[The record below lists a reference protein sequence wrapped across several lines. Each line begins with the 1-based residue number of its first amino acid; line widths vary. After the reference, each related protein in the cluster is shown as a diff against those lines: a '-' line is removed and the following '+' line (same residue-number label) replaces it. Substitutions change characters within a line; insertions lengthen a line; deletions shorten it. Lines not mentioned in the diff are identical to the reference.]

1 MERSVRLDWSKPN
14 PGGRRRR
21 LINRDHP
28 EGHQRTPWDNLK
40 AFILAIDV
48 AMANP
53 LSLAFLH
60 GGYLPGQGHMYARK
74 QRWALLAA
82 LNIPLF
88 EADAPTQCGLCNKR
102 MNGAEFIRHCD
113 TGCCKGEGRGLQSV
127 RHKQIQNAVT
137 SSLDKINPN
146 VKISNRTP
154 AVNQMFEADP
164 NNTNNSRR
172 RNSSSSS
179 SSTKLAD
186 RLLTI
191 YNSNGMA
198 PTGDI
203 AIDFNCSNVAGKD
216 REFSK
221 AGDAAS
227 LGYENKMREYR
238 GLDYT
243 PSTDAVLGNLI
254 GVCFDSRGGWDTH
267 ARRLLNVIFHRDLG
281 WSSENSRL
289 WLKRRLVRRVSSVI
303 WHHNGKM
310 LEKALSGEL
319 SRKSKGNN
327 TDSSAGLSQESTSE
341 SSPGD
346 SEITEPQGVDSQTDS
361 QPSVPSPSPSL

>member
-1 MERSVRLDWSKPN
+1 MV
-14 PGGRRRR
+14 
-21 LINRDHP
+21 
-28 EGHQRTPWDNLK
+28 
-40 AFILAIDV
+40 
-48 AMANP
+48 
-53 LSLAFLH
+53 
-60 GGYLPGQGHMYARK
+60 
-74 QRWALLAA
+74 
-82 LNIPLF
+82 
-88 EADAPTQCGLCNKR
+88 
-102 MNGAEFIRHCD
+102 
-113 TGCCKGEGRGLQSV
+113 
-127 RHKQIQNAVT
+127 
-137 SSLDKINPN
+137 
-146 VKISNRTP
+146 
-154 AVNQMFEADP
+154 
-164 NNTNNSRR
+164 
-172 RNSSSSS
+172 
-179 SSTKLAD
+179 
-186 RLLTI
+186 
-191 YNSNGMA
+191 
-198 PTGDI
+198 PTGEI

-243 PSTDAVLGNLI
+243 PSTDAALGNLI

-346 SEITEPQGVDSQTDS
+346 SEITELQVVDSQTDS